1 MRTFVFVILLLVRAR
16 ANCPLGQFYNTAFGG
31 FGDVRCRPCYTGRYA
46 DETGL
51 TECKK
56 CVAGKYNDAG
66 SSISEDACKDCTAG
80 KYSHE
85 GYGQCSDCGV
95 GNYST
100 AIAASSCNRCPIKQY
115 QDERGSTE
123 CKDCELGK
131 YNDEHGLPVCKDC
144 AAGQYNDERGLDVCK
159 DCGTGKYSDV
169 TGLAICKDCDVNTF
183 ANETGLTECKPCAS
197 GKFQPLLGK
206 DFCGCDRGFFYN
218 SSGCY
223 ECEPGKYQDEQAKQT
238 CKDCAIGKYQGEIGK
253 ISCKDC
259 PNSKGTE
266 NEGSTTEEECT
277 TCIPGRYAEYGE
289 NDILLKCTDCEKGKY
304 QNYKTQDGCFVCPSG
319 RYGDQTGLAE
329 CKECVPGKYQ
339 ASAGMQICDECPRG
353 RYQYKYGSPMCL
365 NCPNGRSHIFTGV
378 SSSAKCID
386 FFQRI
391 SNLPRPVLYTKECQ
405 IRDDFTI
412 QCPYCSCFDDS
423 RRGHFDGPVCQQCKR
438 GFGTSSCKPKCP
450 EYDTISDN
458 TICSQMGSCYFGTS
472 GDSVC
477 YCGADGSVDQNVMDV
492 VVDVR
497 DDSLERYFKMYMLDF
512 SVIRIEMPLL
522 WKPDRPMKF
531 QLFDPSDIRQNKCSS
546 CHKEPSED
554 APNGYTA
561 SNCQYECSVCLFS
574 GKCDNMPRNAESHT
588 ICSCR
593 SIAYGT
599 LDLCCPKGFRAYVD
613 DGTDRLPYVRELK
626 PTLMSTSYYSD
637 NVFHGNEKDLCLPCP
652 GLFGLG
658 VYESSTQLM
667 TAAEATEFWWT
678 RPLAAFTKTCN
689 AVGTCDF
696 YHDKSS
702 FQFSGNRDNLGM
714 CMTFRGANKRSTGS
728 ECQSHQDCESGYC
741 DLDNE
746 WGCLNTCLRGFNG
759 VEEKPDPPIFNP
771 NDFQIYHVQNHYFND
786 FNDSITN
793 VKKYSGQSCTNN
805 DECLSNICGKSDDCS
820 GKCLEKQDF
829 VMSGPI
835 GTNTFTDII
844 DEMKKGKTFS
854 KSGVTFT
861 LQESCPDVEGLEEG
875 RRVYKEYSLQELY
888 NLMSLANF
896 VTLVKEALD
905 ELYRSKYDSFFMY
918 EEYMVFYK
926 HYAQRGAL
934 TNLGN
939 VTNQSFKIDSQLSL
953 DEYNCKL
960 EEGLPTFLYEAGDDP
975 VIGGNCPQGYYC
987 YDGLKIP
994 CPAGHY
1000 SSIEGLFESF
1010 NSNNISRCKPC
1021 EAGKSTNGLTGQR
1034 ECFDCPA
1041 GRYVKGGYNNSE
1053 NQQVG
1058 GEDCSLCPANSYQPN
1073 SPPYMPL
1080 HSIGNEKTDV
1090 DGDNN
1095 PREPING
1102 VVTCISC
1109 GIKVAPPG
1117 SSRLSDCESCEPN
1130 TGLLPGSI
1138 YCQNCTVGK
1147 YYSYGKCDP
1156 CQTGKYND
1164 EEGMGECKNCER
1176 GKFQEDL
1183 GKTVC
1188 VDCPV
1193 GRYQRITGQ
1202 DACNACPR
1210 GRFQGSTGQEACDAC
1225 PTGKYQGSEGRSS
1238 CKDCV
1243 SPLFQPT
1250 EGQSSCRSRTPC
1262 KRGGNNNNGKV
1273 SCSKRGHII
1282 KYKQNGYGP
1291 SEDYQCEACPA
1302 GKFARYDNQ
1311 VKCVPIFQRI
1321 RDNAIARPETYIGYG
1336 NGYDCLDAFTSR
1348 PYTGGLVTLA
1358 RNYYTGQYTR
1368 SVECKN
1374 MFGCIYTKCNGDK
1387 AKSYSIYEV
1396 CWTVQYRTV
1405 FTDRNLPYGG
1415 RRDCYYTDKSPN
1427 SYPYDNTAEYSI
1439 FASFRCNGESEKY
1452 DYAPRRR
1459 FDYRL

>member
-1 MRTFVFVILLLVRAR
+1 MRTFVFVFLLLVRAR
-16 ANCPLGQFYNTAFGG
+16 ANCPLGQFDLDGS
-31 FGDVRCRPCYTGRYA
+31 CRPCYTGRYA

-56 CVAGKYNDAG
+56 CIAGKYNDAG
-66 SSISEDACKDCTAG
+66 SSTSADACKDCTAG
-80 KYSHE
+80 KYSLQ
-85 GYGQCSDCGV
+85 GYGRCSDCPA

-100 AIAASSCNRCPIKQY
+100 AIAAISCEPCPINQY

-123 CKDCELGK
+123 CKDCELGR
-131 YNDEHGLPVCKDC
+131 YGDVPGLPVCKNC
-144 AAGQYNDERGLDVCK
+144 TAGKYNDEEGLGVCK
-159 DCGTGKYSDV
+159 DCELGKYNDEE
-169 TGLAICKDCDVNTF
+169 GLDACKDCGVNTF
-183 ANETGLTECKPCAS
+183 ANETGLTECKHCES
-197 GKFQPLLGK
+197 DRFQPLTGK
-206 DFCGCDRGFFYN
+206 DFCGCNVGFFYN
-218 SSGCY
+218 SSVCY
-223 ECEPGKYQDEQAKQT
+223 KCEPGKYQDEQAKQT
-238 CKDCAIGKYQGEIGK
+238 CKLCAIGKYQNESGTKE
-253 ISCKDC
+253 CKECEDR
-259 PNSKGTE
+259 KGTE
-266 NEGSTTEEECT
+266 NEGSTKKEECT
-277 TCIPGRYAEYGE
+277 ICIPGRYAKYDI
-289 NDILLKCTDCEKGKY
+289 NDLLLQCTDCDLGKY
-304 QNYKTQDGCFVCPSG
+304 QNFKTQDGCFVCPSG
-319 RYGDQTGLAE
+319 RYGDETGLAE

-339 ASAGMQICDECPRG
+339 ASAGMQFCKECTQG
-353 RYQYKYGSPMCL
+353 RYQYKSGSAMCL
-365 NCPNGRSHIFTGV
+365 NCPNGRSHIYTGQ
-378 SSSAKCID
+378 SSSANCIN
-386 FFQRI
+386 FFQKI

-405 IRDDFTI
+405 IRDGFTI

-574 GKCDNMPRNAESHT
+574 GKCDNMPRNGESHT

-613 DGTDRLPYVRELK
+613 NEMDRLPYVRELK

-714 CMTFRGANKRSTGS
+714 CMTYRGANKRSTGS

-759 VEEKPDPPIFNP
+759 IEEKTDPPIFDTS
-771 NDFQIYHVQNHYFND
+771 DFQIYHVQNHYFND

-805 DECLSNICGKSDDCS
+805 DECLSGICGKTVECS

-829 VMSGPI
+829 VMSGSI

-844 DEMKKGKTFS
+844 DEMKRGKTFN
-854 KSGVTFT
+854 KPGVNFT
-861 LQESCPDVEGLEEG
+861 LQESCPNIEGLEEG
-875 RRVYKEYSLQELY
+875 RRVYKEYTLQELY

-905 ELYRSKYDSFFMY
+905 ELYRSKYDRMFMY
-918 EEYMVFYK
+918 QEYMVFYK
-926 HYAQRGAL
+926 HNAQRGAL

-939 VTNQSFKIDSQLSL
+939 VTNRSFSIDSHLSL
-953 DEYNCKL
+953 DEHNCKL

-1058 GEDCSLCPANSYQPN
+1058 GEDCSLCPPNSYQPN

-1080 HSIGNEKTDV
+1080 NNIGNEKTDV

-1102 VVTCISC
+1102 NITCISC
-1109 GIKVAPPG
+1109 GDKVAPPG

-1138 YCQNCTVGK
+1138 YCQNCPKGT
-1147 YYSYGKCDP
+1147 YYSYGTCKK
-1156 CQTGKYND
+1156 CQTGKYNN
-1164 EEGMGECKNCER
+1164 EVGLGECKNCAV
-1176 GKFQEDL
+1176 GQFQAST
-1183 GKTVC
+1183 GQSAC
-1188 VDCPV
+1188 VDCAV
-1193 GRYQRITGQ
+1193 GRYQGSTGES
-1202 DACNACPR
+1202 ACRACPR
-1210 GRFQGSTGQEACDAC
+1210 GRFQASTGQTGCVAC
-1225 PTGKYQGSEGRSS
+1225 PAGQSQGFEGQSS

-1243 SPLFQPT
+1243 SPLFQPS
-1250 EGQSSCRSRTPC
+1250 EGQSSCRSRSTC
-1262 KRGGNNNNGKV
+1262 RRGGNGNNGKV

-1282 KYKQNGYGP
+1282 DKNREYRP
-1291 SEDYQCEACPA
+1291 SEDYTCIACPA
-1302 GKFARYDNQ
+1302 GQFARYDNQ
-1311 VKCVPIFQRI
+1311 DTCVPIFQRI

-1336 NGYDCLDAFTSR
+1336 NGYDCLDAYTSG
-1348 PYTGGLVTLA
+1348 PYSGGLVTLA
-1358 RNYYTGQYTR
+1358 RNYYTGQSYRRVRCASSNGCKKSHCDIDGYDTQWAGTVSR
-1368 SVECKN
+1368 SQLY
-1374 MFGCIYTKCNGDK
+1374 FI
-1387 AKSYSIYEV
+1387 
-1396 CWTVQYRTV
+1396 CWTSTYRTV

-1415 RRDCYYTDKSPN
+1415 RRDCYFTDKSPN

-1439 FASFRCNGESEKY
+1439 FAPKRCNAESETY

-1459 FDYRL
+1459 YDYRL